1 MWEIRKIISVRGLRR
16 KFAKAVQSQLFWDIK
31 IALYQICAL
40 LQWWEGKAISIVRLC
55 DWRIEMGCTR
65 SESQLLK
72 EDKLYWTKD
81 STVLLVIMRSLA
93 KKECKFGSQTK
104 HDTQHWLIC
113 SKSLFG
119 FFWTNV
125 RIWLLFFVAFS
136 SLLFLKSSLYWYL

>member
-40 LQWWEGKAISIVRLC
+40 LQWREGKAISIVRLC

-93 KKECKFGSQTK
+93 KKEWWCPDKTRHSA
-104 HDTQHWLIC
+104 LIDMLKIPFWVLLNERSHLIAFFC
-113 SKSLFG
+113 SFQFTFISKE
-119 FFWTNV
+119 
-125 RIWLLFFVAFS
+125 
-136 SLLFLKSSLYWYL
+136 

>member
-1 MWEIRKIISVRGLRR
+1 MGDKENNFCKRTKKKIRESSSVATGN
-16 KFAKAVQSQLFWDIK
+16 WDIK

-40 LQWWEGKAISIVRLC
+40 LQWREGKAISIVRLC

-93 KKECKFGSQTK
+93 KKECKFGAQTK
-104 HDTQHWLIC
+104 HDTPH
-113 SKSLFG
+113 
-119 FFWTNV
+119 
-125 RIWLLFFVAFS
+125 
-136 SLLFLKSSLYWYL
+136 